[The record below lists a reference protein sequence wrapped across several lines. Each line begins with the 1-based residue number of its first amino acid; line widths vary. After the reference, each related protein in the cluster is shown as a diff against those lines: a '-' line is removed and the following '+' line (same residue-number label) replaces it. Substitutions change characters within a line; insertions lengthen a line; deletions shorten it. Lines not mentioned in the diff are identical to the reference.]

1 MATLE
6 EHQLQA
12 AQRYYKKKAEQDQQK
27 KKAPEQEA
35 MAETAKPVPSEK
47 RARFINE
54 LDTLAIERVQGS
66 NDLVAVNYFELGLQ
80 AARAVCR
87 IQIRDAMGYGKG
99 YGTGFLVAP
108 NLLLTNNHVL
118 DKPDMAIKSFAEFNF
133 EDDINFLP
141 KPTKLFTLLPGELF
155 YTDSNLDFTLV
166 AVSPSAT
173 DGTTLDNFGALK
185 LIEETGKALPDEYLS
200 IIQHPLG
207 NAKQVAVRE
216 NELLWFDDNW
226 VHYST
231 DTQPGSSG
239 SPVFNDQWFV
249 VALHHSGVPKKDSS
263 GRIVKKNG
271 EVVWVANEG
280 VRISRI
286 YNALNEASAQGDAH
300 AAAASA
306 KLRAAVTASSFGPI
320 LPPQLPIITPAPNA
334 MVVEALPE
342 EWYQGA
348 EGYQQDFLNASGSS
362 GSDYI
367 VSLPAITA
375 PFKDDVVELHDGGT
389 VLNYR
394 HFSIVMNKRRRLA
407 FYTAVNID
415 GNQSRSVT
423 RSKDKWYFDGRFD
436 RNLQCGPELY
446 EANPLDR
453 GHLVRRLDPC
463 WGSEAVKAGEDTFHF
478 TNCAPQ
484 HADLNQKTWNDL
496 EDYIL
501 GTADRNNI
509 RVSVF
514 TGPVF
519 REDDLLYR
527 GQFQIPADFWK
538 VIAFVNRDGS
548 LTATAYLQTQ
558 KNLIGDLEFFGPY
571 KTYQVAVLQIE
582 ALTGLDFGRLRD
594 CDPMNSVNVAESV
607 MPKRLRARLLG
618 KMTDALL

>member
-12 AQRYYKKKAEQDQQK
+12 AQRYYKKKSEQDGLG
-27 KKAPEQEA
+27 KKALEQDVLV
-35 MAETAKPVPSEK
+35 TTGKSPPSETRSK
-47 RARFINE
+47 FINK
-54 LDTLAIERVQGS
+54 LDTLAIERVLGN
-66 NDLVAVNYFELGLQ
+66 NDLVAVNYFEFGLQ

-87 IQIRDAMGYGKG
+87 IQIRDVLGYGKG

-118 DKPDMAIKSFAEFNF
+118 DKSEMAIKSLAEFNF
-133 EDDINFLP
+133 EDDINFQP
-141 KPTKLFTLLPGELF
+141 KATKLFTLLPGEIF
-155 YTDSNLDFTLV
+155 YTDPLLDFTLV
-166 AVSPSAT
+166 AVSSDAT
-173 DGTTLDNFGALK
+173 DGTKLGNFGVLK
-185 LIEETGKALPDEYLS
+185 LIEETGKALPAEYLS
-200 IIQHPLG
+200 IIQHPEG
-207 NAKQVAVRE
+207 NSKQVAVRE
-216 NELLWFDDNW
+216 NKLLWLDDNW
-226 VHYST
+226 IHYTT

-239 SPVFNDQWFV
+239 SPVFNDQWLV

-271 EVVWVANEG
+271 EVVWIANEG

-286 YNALNEASAQGDAH
+286 YNALNNAAAQGDTH
-300 AAAASA
+300 AAAISA
-306 KLRAAVTASSFGPI
+306 KLRTSVTMPPFEPI
-320 LPPQLPIITPAPNA
+320 LLPQQPTTPIPNA

-342 EWYQGA
+342 GWYQGA
-348 EGYQQDFLNASGSS
+348 EGYKQDFLNASGNS
-362 GSDYI
+362 GSNYT
-367 VSLPAITA
+367 VPLPTVTA
-375 PFKDDVVELHDGGT
+375 PSKDDVVALPSGGS

-415 GNQSRSVT
+415 GNQLQAVPR
-423 RSKDKWYFDGRFD
+423 RANKWYFDTRLD

-446 EANPLDR
+446 ESNPLDR

-463 WGSEAVKAGEDTFHF
+463 WGSEAVNAGEDSFHF

-484 HADLNQKTWNDL
+484 HADLNQKIWNNL

-538 VIAFVNRDGS
+538 VIAFVNGDGA

-571 KTYQVAVLQIE
+571 KTYQVAVSQIE
-582 ALTGLDFGRLRD
+582 ALTGLDFGKLRD
-594 CDPMNSVNVAESV
+594 VDPINSESTTESV
-607 MPKRLRARLLG
+607 IPKRLSVRLLG
-618 KMTDALL
+618 KTTDVLL